1 MSVFPKTLL
10 WRRLDT
16 TGAEQVLFDDGA
28 GLRATGTV
36 LAADPVPY
44 TCEYELAT
52 DDRWATARFEA
63 TVEGAGFLRKV
74 RVEHAAGRWRVTAGE
89 QGDLDA
95 ALRAAGHPRAPL
107 PGSEDPDE
115 LGSAFDVDLGYSPL
129 TNTLPIRR
137 LGLLDAE
144 PGTTRSILAVWVVV
158 PSLAVI
164 GATQAYTVLGPG
176 SIRYSSGSFTADLT
190 VDADGYV
197 LHYPGLAE
205 AGVLPPT

>member
-1 MSVFPKTLL
+1 MAVLPKTLL

-16 TGAEQVLFDDGA
+16 TGTEHVVFDDVA
-28 GLRATGTV
+28 GLRATGTM
-36 LAADPVPY
+36 LAASPVPY

-74 RVEHAAGRWRVTAGE
+74 RVEHAAGRWRITASE

-95 ALRAAGHPRAPL
+95 ALRAAGQARAPM
-107 PGSEDPDE
+107 PGSEDSD
-115 LGSAFDVDLGYSPL
+115 LLDRAVDMDLGYSPL

-164 GATQAYTVLGPG
+164 GSTQTYTVLGTG
-176 SIRYSSGSFTADLT
+176 SVRYSSGSFTADLT
-190 VDADGYV
+190 VDSGGYV
-197 LHYPGLAE
+197 RHYPGLAE
-205 AGVLPPT
+205 RP